1 MEQILNF
8 KIEIPDEFKNEII
21 SGVVTQIKDLM
32 LNNKAENQ
40 NDLLSRAETAN
51 LLKIS
56 LVKLWQLTKDKVIP
70 VYKIGNKVLY
80 KRSEVEQL
88 FNSNLL

>member
-1 MEQILNF
+1 MKQDLSF

>member
-1 MEQILNF
+1 MSTSI
-8 KIEIPDEFKNEII
+8 KINLEIPDEFKNEII

>member
-32 LNNKAENQ
+32 LNNKPENQ
-40 NDLLSRAETAN
+40 NDLLSRTETAN

-56 LVKLWQLTKDKVIP
+56 LVKLWQLTKNKVIP

>member
-40 NDLLSRAETAN
+40 NDLLSRTETAN

>member
-21 SGVVTQIKDLM
+21 SGVVSQIKDLM

-40 NDLLSRAETAN
+40 NDLLSRTETAN

>member
-1 MEQILNF
+1 MKHELNL
-8 KIEIPDEFKNEII
+8 KIEIPEDFKNEII

>member
-1 MEQILNF
+1 MNNINL

-40 NDLLSRAETAN
+40 NDLLSRTETAN

>member
-1 MEQILNF
+1 MNNINLQ
-8 KIEIPDEFKNEII
+8 IEIPEDFKNEII

-32 LNNKAENQ
+32 LNNKPENQ
-40 NDLLSRAETAN
+40 NDLLSRTETAN

-56 LVKLWQLTKDKVIP
+56 LVKLWQLTKNKVIP

>member
-1 MEQILNF
+1 MEQNVTF
-8 KIEIPDEFKNEII
+8 KIEIPDDFKNEII
-21 SGVVTQIKDLM
+21 LGVVTQIKDLM
-32 LNNKAENQ
+32 LSNKPENQ
-40 NDLLSRAETAN
+40 NDLMSRVETAN

-80 KRSEVEQL
+80 KRTEVEQL

>member
-32 LNNKAENQ
+32 LNNKVENQ